1 MQHHIKVVITLAS
14 TSSQIT
20 HGEKRSNSTRQ
31 KGPLRNIIIHRPLKK
46 LRFRFLFS
54 YIKVGKWVVFI

>member
-31 KGPLRNIIIHRPLKK
+31 KGPLRNIIILRPLKR
-46 LRFRFLFS
+46 LRFRFVYS
-54 YIKVGKWVVFI
+54 YMKLGKWVVII